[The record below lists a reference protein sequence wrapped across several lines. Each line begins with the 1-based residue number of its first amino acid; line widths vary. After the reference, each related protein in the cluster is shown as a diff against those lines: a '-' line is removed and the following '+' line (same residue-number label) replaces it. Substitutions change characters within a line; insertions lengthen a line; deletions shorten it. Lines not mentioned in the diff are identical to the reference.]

1 MAQGKKH
8 EPTDETR
15 ARVRSLVAV
24 GVPQDDVAKILGV
37 SAPTLRKHY
46 REQLNVAKAEAN
58 AKVAGALFRIATTP
72 GTQQVTAA
80 IFWLKCQAGWRDR
93 DPVQTHVHANA
104 DSAAGQ
110 TLLAS
115 LKDAKDYEPDAEDAE
130 FLRRLDERAGADL
143 DPKRN

>member
-1 MAQGKKH
+1 MPAAHK
-8 EPTDETR
+8 PTSETKDVVRGLVRGGTPR
-15 ARVRSLVAV
+15 AEI
-24 GVPQDDVAKILGV
+24 AKAIGV
-37 SAPTLRKHY
+37 SVPTLRKHY
-46 REQLNVAKAEAN
+46 DEILRLGENYAHARVVN
-58 AKVAGALFRIATTP
+58 ALFTAATSIGEP
-72 GTQQVTAA
+72 GQVGAA
-80 IFWLKCQAGWRDR
+80 IFWLKSRLGWRDR